1 MAVTYSCFD
10 VNTINEFYHL
20 CRHLSSHIIAE
31 RIFFS
36 NFSGCS
42 TKRLQNY
49 KKIPN
54 YTRERH
60 KNQQNSAKAG
70 CKSRLLITK
79 AAGFCHSPD
88 TVPQAS
94 GPVPSLLCLKP
105 AA

>member
-1 MAVTYSCFD
+1 M
-10 VNTINEFYHL
+10 HL
-20 CRHLSSHIIAE
+20 
-31 RIFFS
+31 FS

-70 CKSRLLITK
+70 CKSGLLITK

-88 TVPQAS
+88 TVPQVR
-94 GPVPSLLCLKP
+94 GHVPSLLCLKP